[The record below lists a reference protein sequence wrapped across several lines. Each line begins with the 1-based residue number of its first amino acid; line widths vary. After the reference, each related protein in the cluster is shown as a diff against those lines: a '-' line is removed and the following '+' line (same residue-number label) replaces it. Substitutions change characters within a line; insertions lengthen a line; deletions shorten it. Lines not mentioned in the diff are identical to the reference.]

1 MGAKDEEYLQIVL
14 DAIRVCLQYKPK
26 FGQGSKGGGLTL
38 EQFRELYQGDS
49 FYSWFGL
56 DNPMMYAAHK
66 AAGGM
71 TSVYRQI
78 GIGCERLFR
87 SLIRDA
93 MELSEKDVTWSY
105 QVTLPSGRKRTLYL
119 DGRVPLDKITD
130 GVKRKRF
137 HRWMNESAK
146 MLDVDDKVFRSL
158 SGAVFEVRQGYK
170 SKDSKRQN
178 ADIANAATAYTKGYF
193 PCAVI
198 LSGQIDGDVLM
209 RSRAEKW
216 SVVTGT
222 HGTADPLISTYDFMR
237 DVIGYD
243 LAAFF
248 ERNSSTLRS
257 EIDAIL
263 HSLLAPE
270 AM

>member
-1 MGAKDEEYLQIVL
+1 MKIASDEDYLRIVL
-14 DAIRVCLQYKPK
+14 DAIAVCSQYKPK

-38 EQFRELYQGDS
+38 SQFQELYQRDT

-87 SLIRDA
+87 RVIRDSMGLA
-93 MELSEKDVTWSY
+93 DEDVTWSY
-105 QVTLPSGRKRTLYL
+105 QVTSPAGRKRTLHL
-119 DGRVPLDKITD
+119 DARVPLDKIADKT
-130 GVKRKRF
+130 KRDRF
-137 HRWMNESAK
+137 RKWMRESARA
-146 MLDVDDKVFRSL
+146 LDVDDKVFRSL
-158 SGAVFEVRQGYK
+158 SGTVFEVRQGYK

-198 LSGQIDGDVLM
+198 LSGQMDGDVLT
-209 RSRAEKW
+209 RYRAERW
-216 SVVTGT
+216 LVVTGV
-222 HGTADPLISTYDFMR
+222 GTGDPLVSTYDFMR
-237 DVIGYD
+237 RVIGYD

-248 ERNSSTLRS
+248 ERNSSTLRG

-263 HSLLAPE
+263 QSLLAPRST
-270 AM
+270 